1 MNKIKSM
8 LKRAILLLIVVFTN
22 IFFTSAQTDFQPM
35 YWGGEIF
42 KPASGTTFHTIGNW
56 NEGILLQSKTSAKIF
71 TSGKTFVQRVDNMTL
86 LPQYTKEI
94 KLESS
99 KGNKPLEYQVMT
111 RMGENPILFATYFN
125 KDKNKIEL
133 YGRKYDLEGEP
144 IEKDK
149 KIAEFSAS
157 RKQQIEAMNFVASED
172 STSMLTY
179 FTEKFDKYENE
190 KIDFHLFDKNLEERW
205 NRNIEFPYKGKN
217 FQISRVKLAPNGR
230 VYLLVKVYK
239 EQENQKKAN
248 IFRYGVVTFSG
259 DTSLI
264 EDYGIELGNEFIND
278 IDFSIDSVGNVVCA
292 GLYSSL
298 GLTNA
303 SGSFFIKIDRDKKQ
317 ITEQV
322 LTPFEADFAAQFNEG
337 NRFRNRSEISDFKM
351 DHLVHF
357 KDGSYA
363 LVAEQF
369 IFDEVCY
376 TDFRTGMISCT
387 NYYYYNN
394 IVVVKMLNN
403 GDVEW
408 AANIP
413 KFQES
418 VNDFGIYS
426 SYAFGV
432 SGNAMY
438 FVFNENEDNLKINDQ
453 REMQAM
459 TKIRGAI
466 QVVCKLNSNG
476 SFSRKA
482 LSGDKKKSN
491 FYFIPENS
499 SQISENSLLLMS
511 FTNNKFRL
519 GVLPLE

>member
-1 MNKIKSM
+1 MF
-8 LKRAILLLIVVFTN
+8 KRAILLLIVLCTT
-22 IFFTSAQTDFQPM
+22 IFQLKAQTDFQPI

-71 TSGKTFVQRVDNMTL
+71 TSGKTYVQRVDNMTL
-86 LPQYTKEI
+86 LPQYTKEL

-133 YGRKYDLEGEP
+133 YGRKYDLEAEP

-149 KIAEFSAS
+149 KIAEFSS
-157 RKQQIEAMNFVASED
+157 TRKQQIEAMNFVASED

-179 FTEKFDKYENE
+179 FTERFDKYENE
-190 KIDFHLFDKNLEERW
+190 KIDFHLFDKNLDERW
-205 NRNIEFPYKGKN
+205 SRNIEFPYKGKN
-217 FQISRVKLAPNGR
+217 FSIFRVKLAADGR
-230 VYLLVKVYK
+230 VFLLVKVYK
-239 EQENQKKAN
+239 ERDNQRN
-248 IFRYGVVTFSG
+248 SNVFRYGVVTFSG

-278 IDFSIDSVGNVVCA
+278 IDFSVDSSGNVVCA
-292 GLYSSL
+292 GLYSEL
-298 GLTNA
+298 GLNNA
-303 SGSFFIKIDRDKKQ
+303 SGSFFIKIDREKKQ
-317 ITEQV
+317 ISEQV
-322 LTPFEADFAAQFNEG
+322 LTPFESDFAAQFTDG
-337 NRFRNRSEISDFKM
+337 TRFRKKSELSDFKM

-363 LVAEQF
+363 LVAEQY
-369 IFDEVCY
+369 ILDEVCF

-394 IVVVKMLNN
+394 IVVVKMMAN
-403 GDVEW
+403 GEVEW

-432 SGNAMY
+432 SGNSMY
-438 FVFNENEDNLKINDQ
+438 FVFNENEDNLKINNQ
-453 REMQAM
+453 KEMQAM
-459 TKIRGAI
+459 TKIRSAV

-491 FYFIPENS
+491 FYFVPENS
-499 SQISENSLLLMS
+499 SQISENSLLLMG

-519 GVLPLE
+519 GVLPLD

>member
-1 MNKIKSM
+1 M
-8 LKRAILLLIVVFTN
+8 LKRAILIWIVVCAN
-22 IFFTSAQTDFQPM
+22 ILLGKAQVGLQPM

-56 NEGILLQSKTSAKIF
+56 NEGILLQSKTNAKIF
-71 TSGKTFVQRVDNMTL
+71 TSGKTYVQRVDNMTL

-111 RMGENPILFATYFN
+111 RMGENPVLFATYFN

-149 KIAEFSAS
+149 KIAEFSAT
-157 RKQQIEAMNFVASED
+157 RKQQIEAMNFVASDD

-179 FTEKFDKYENE
+179 FTERFDKYENE

-217 FQISRVKLAPNGR
+217 FSIFRVKLTAEGR
-230 VYLLVKVYK
+230 VYLLVKVFK
-239 EQENQKKAN
+239 EDDNKRKSN
-248 IFRYGVVTFSG
+248 LFRYGVVTFSG
-259 DTSLI
+259 DTSLV
-264 EDYGIELGNEFIND
+264 EDYGVELGNEFIND
-278 IDFSIDSVGNVVCA
+278 IDFSIDSLGNVVCS
-292 GLYSSL
+292 GLYSNL
-298 GLTNA
+298 GLNNA
-303 SGSFFIKIDRDKKQ
+303 AGSFFIKIDRGQKQ
-317 ITEQV
+317 ITEQI
-322 LTPFEADFAAQFNEG
+322 LTPFESDFAAQFEEG
-337 NRFRNRSEISDFKM
+337 TRFKNKIGISDFKM
-351 DHLVHF
+351 DHFVHF
-357 KDGSYA
+357 KDGTYA
-363 LVAEQF
+363 LVAEQY
-369 IFDEVCY
+369 ILDQVCY
-376 TDFRTGMISCT
+376 TDFRTGMVSCT

-394 IVVVKMLNN
+394 IVVVKMLAN
-403 GDVEW
+403 GEVEW

-418 VNDFGIYS
+418 ANDFGIYS

-432 SGNAMY
+432 SGNSLY
-438 FVFNENEDNLKINDQ
+438 FVFNENEDNLKINNPK
-453 REMQAM
+453 EMQAM
-459 TKIRGAI
+459 TKIRSAV

-499 SQISENSLLLMS
+499 SQISENSLLLMG